1 MEIVHILHMT
11 HVELAIMVHIR
22 VGFMVLKVHQIVKI
36 MVKVLIDGKVRQNL
50 IVLLNPRHRS
60 NWMVINLTNDP
71 RLGLLYCGRGTAT
84 SIFDVHVPVHVH
96 IHILIEG
103 LEIRKVLKGWVDRLL
118 IEMVVIH
125 IILVH
130 VVVPNLEIGEVRQIE
145 IIMVS
150 VTHLWTIIL
159 LMKIVG
165 LL

>member
-22 VGFMVLKVHQIVKI
+22 VGLMVLKVHQIVKI
-36 MVKVLIDGKVRQNL
+36 MVKVLIDGKVSQNL

-60 NWMVINLTNDP
+60 NCMVIHLANDP
-71 RLGLLYCGRGTAT
+71 RLGLLYHGRGTAT
-84 SIFDVHVPVHVH
+84 SIFDVHVPVHV
-96 IHILIEG
+96 HILIEG